1 MGELVNGDDG
11 LPVEDVGPWA
21 KSKHDYLCRYIDMSR
36 ATRKK
41 FIGPKN
47 AGAVYIDPFCGTG
60 RVLIR
65 GGEHAEGSCVA
76 AWNAS
81 VRGGAPFSKI
91 LIADLDEERL
101 GYAEKRLKQLNA
113 PVVAFHGAANDT
125 ILPMLQKASSYGL
138 HFAFIDPYSLGALD
152 FSIFQ
157 LLSKFQR
164 MDIMVHLS
172 KMDLQR
178 NLGQNISQEQDA
190 FERFAPGWRNTVSL
204 DQAQKGIRTEIVD
217 HWCKLLLALG
227 TEASPNMR
235 LLKGDKDQHLY
246 WLTLIAR
253 HDLAHKFWKTASNPE
268 GQGNLF

>member
-1 MGELVNGDDG
+1 MGELIGGDDG

-21 KSKHDYLCRYIDMSR
+21 KTKHEYLCRYIEMSR

-41 FIGPKN
+41 FIGPTN
-47 AGAVYIDPFCGTG
+47 AGSVYIDPFCGPG
-60 RVLIR
+60 RVFVRR
-65 GGEHAEGSCVA
+65 GEYAEGSCVA

-81 VRGGAPFSKI
+81 VRGGSPFSKI

-101 GYAEKRLKQLNA
+101 RYAEERLRRLNA
-113 PVVAFHGAANDT
+113 PVVSFHGPATDT
-125 ILPMLQKASSYGL
+125 MLPMLKQADRYGL
-138 HFAFIDPYSLGALD
+138 HFAFIDPYNLGALD

-157 LLSKFQR
+157 LLSKFRR

-178 NLGQNISQEQDA
+178 NLDRNMSQALDA
-190 FERFAPGWRNTVSL
+190 FERFAPGWRHAVSF
-204 DQAQKGIRTEIVD
+204 DQAQKGIRTEIVE
-217 HWCKLLLALG
+217 HWCRLLTQLG

-235 LLKGDKDQHLY
+235 LLTGDKDQHLY

-253 HDLAHKFWKTASNPE
+253 HDLAHKFWNTASNPE